1 MTRRGC
7 SLPANASGFD
17 PHRASITSRFGQ
29 VVLDL
34 DAVLVAPL
42 VLACVGAAHTLNFSA
57 ERHGSALQVGERLF

>member
-1 MTRRGC
+1 
-7 SLPANASGFD
+7 
-17 PHRASITSRFGQ
+17 